1 MDETQSYVNDSS
13 APAPRTRKRGAVYL
27 GLAVLLAAASLV
39 AMNSRGGTA
48 SKFPRVLVP
57 GSGIVCS
64 TPPNGFRFSKG
75 VDGVR
80 MNVCISQ
87 EGNIN
92 QISYPDTA
100 AGHTQIAFD
109 GYCLFDETGT
119 KYNDY
124 GPGSGVPSW

>member
-1 MDETQSYVNDSS
+1 MDGTQTYVNDLS
-13 APAPRTRKRGAVYL
+13 APAPRTAKRAAVYV
-27 GLAVLLAAASLV
+27 GLAALLAAASLAAV
-39 AMNSRGGTA
+39 NNRGGTA

-57 GSGIVCS
+57 GSGSVCS
-64 TPPNGFRFSKG
+64 TPPSGFLFSKA

-80 MNVCISQ
+80 MNVCVSQ

-119 KYNDY
+119 KYKDY
-124 GPGSGVPSW
+124 SPGSGV